1 MAIAEIKPTRSEL
14 LEVKKRIA
22 LSRRG
27 HQLLKMKRDGLI
39 LEFFEIMEKAKDVR
53 RELDECY
60 ERAKIKISIARAVEG
75 VVALK
80 SAAFALKENPQIQ
93 VRSKNIMGIVVPE
106 IEFTSVKK
114 RLDERGYGIIGTS
127 ARLDEAVEAWEEF
140 LEKIIAAA
148 EIETSMKRLLDEIEK
163 TKRRTNAL
171 EFVVIPALEFAKRF
185 IKLRLE
191 ERERDDIFR
200 LKKIKVKGRDE

>member
-191 ERERDDIFR
+191 EREREDIFR